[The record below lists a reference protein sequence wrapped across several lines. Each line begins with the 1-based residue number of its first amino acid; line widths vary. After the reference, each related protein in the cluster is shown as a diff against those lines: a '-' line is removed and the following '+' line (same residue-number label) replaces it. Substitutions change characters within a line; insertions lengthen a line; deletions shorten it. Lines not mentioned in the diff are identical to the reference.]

1 MAESRREEEEN
12 EGERTS
18 QASGMVVYQALI
30 YLQSAYFRK
39 RLNLG
44 SSVNTC
50 NIDEIMCVETQCE
63 QQIMWKI
70 FIVKRGTMLHS

>member
-1 MAESRREEEEN
+1 MAESRREEEEEK

-18 QASGMVVYQALI
+18 QASGMVVYQALV

-39 RLNLG
+39 KLNLG

-50 NIDEIMCVETQCE
+50 KIDEIICVETQCE
-63 QQIMWKI
+63 QQIM
-70 FIVKRGTMLHS
+70 

>member
-1 MAESRREEEEN
+1 MAESRREEEEEN

-39 RLNLG
+39 KLNLG

-50 NIDEIMCVETQCE
+50 NIDEINV
-63 QQIMWKI
+63 
-70 FIVKRGTMLHS
+70 